1 MNTSHFRRLLLGNPL
16 ATAQAG
22 HERISKRKALAVFS
36 SDALSSVAYATEEIL
51 LVLVL
56 AGVGATFLSWPIALT
71 IAALL
76 AIVAT
81 SYYQTVHAYPNGGG
95 SYIVAHDNL
104 GEIPGLVAAAALLI
118 DYILT
123 VSVSTSAAVAAITSA
138 IPVLHEYR
146 VMMGIVLI
154 AIITLMNLR
163 GLQES
168 ATVFAYPTY
177 MFIIS
182 FLIMIAAGLYQWLA
196 AGMPAPLPPEMH
208 AETQVFQVLTLFLI
222 LRAFSSGCTAM
233 TGVEAISNSV
243 PAFKPPESDN
253 AGKTLAIMAGLL
265 ITMFLGIT
273 FLARQF
279 GVTPDEATPETVVSQ
294 LARHIFGS
302 NTIFYFVIQGVTA
315 LILSLAA
322 NTSFAGFP
330 RLAFVLATDRYLPRQ
345 LSNLGDKLVY
355 SNGIILLGLVAS
367 ILLAAFGGITTRLI
381 PLYTVGVFVSF
392 TLSQAGMVI
401 RWRRLKGPHWKL
413 KTVINGV
420 GAIATGVV
428 MVVVV
433 TSKFM
438 LGAWAVVLAIPF
450 FVLAFKANRTH
461 YYHMSRQLSLKNWRR
476 PLRVKRHRAI
486 IPISGVHHGVMNAL
500 RYARSISDDVTAVY
514 VEVDPESTPIIEEM
528 WQTWGDGVRLVILP
542 SPYRSLIE
550 PLLAYVNSISDASAT
565 DEVVTIVL
573 PQFVPAKWWHNFL
586 HNQSILF
593 IRMAFLRRSNTIVT
607 DVPYRLTE

>member
-1 MNTSHFRRLLLGNPL
+1 
-16 ATAQAG
+16 
-22 HERISKRKALAVFS
+22 
-36 SDALSSVAYATEEIL
+36 
-51 LVLVL
+51 
-56 AGVGATFLSWPIALT
+56 
-71 IAALL
+71 
-76 AIVAT
+76 
-81 SYYQTVHAYPNGGG
+81 
-95 SYIVAHDNL
+95 
-104 GEIPGLVAAAALLI
+104 
-118 DYILT
+118 
-123 VSVSTSAAVAAITSA
+123 
-138 IPVLHEYR
+138 
-146 VMMGIVLI
+146 
-154 AIITLMNLR
+154 
-163 GLQES
+163 
-168 ATVFAYPTY
+168 
-177 MFIIS
+177 
-182 FLIMIAAGLYQWLA
+182 
-196 AGMPAPLPPEMH
+196 
-208 AETQVFQVLTLFLI
+208 VLTLFLI

-253 AGKTLAIMAGLL
+253 AGKTLIIMAGLL

-401 RWRRLKGPHWKL
+401 RWRRLKGPQWRL

-433 TSKFM
+433 ISKFM

-450 FVLAFKANRTH
+450 FVLVFKANRTH

-573 PQFVPAKWWHNFL
+573 PQFVPARWWHNFL